1 MKFPAPFRQA
11 RLRWLLSAALIIGSS
26 GVAVA
31 QTPDAK
37 PAIGSRAELIARSRT
52 ADSLG
57 LTQEAFLLRTRLREG
72 DFEVG
77 DAIIVTIDGPALKG
91 KDSLIVRAGKV
102 IRINEPIGEI
112 RLAGMLRSE
121 LEDSLHARVAKY
133 FRNTVVR
140 VMPLL
145 RLSVSGAVRAP
156 GFYQSLPD
164 SPLSDVIMRAGQ
176 DKLSDLSK
184 ITIKRGD
191 RILWAGPDVQSALSE
206 GLTLDRLA
214 LDPGDEIIVGAKSSN
229 RWWNVVS
236 VGLPLITGIVL
247 LLLSRR

>member
-1 MKFPAPFRQA
+1 MTFSVPFRQA
-11 RLRWLLSAALIIGSS
+11 RRWLSSAALVLGSS
-26 GVAVA
+26 GIAAA
-31 QTPDAK
+31 QSPDAK
-37 PAIGSRAELIARSRT
+37 PPTGSRAELLARARA

-57 LTQEAFLLRTRLREG
+57 LAQEAFLLRTRLHDG

-77 DAIIVTIDGPALKG
+77 DAIIVMVDGPALKAR
-91 KDSLIVRAGKV
+91 DSLIVRAGKV
-102 IRINEPIGEI
+102 LHFNEPIGDFTLGGI
-112 RLAGMLRSE
+112 LRSE
-121 LEDSLHARVAKY
+121 LEDSLHARVSKY
-133 FRNTVVR
+133 FRNTVVH

-164 SPLSDVIMRAGQ
+164 APLTDVLMRAGQ
-176 DKLSDLSK
+176 DQLTDLRK

-214 LDPGDEIIVGAKSSN
+214 LDPGDEINVGAKSSN
-229 RWWNVVS
+229 RWLNVLS
-236 VGLPLITGIVL
+236 IGLPLISGIVIL
-247 LLLSRR
+247 FLSRR